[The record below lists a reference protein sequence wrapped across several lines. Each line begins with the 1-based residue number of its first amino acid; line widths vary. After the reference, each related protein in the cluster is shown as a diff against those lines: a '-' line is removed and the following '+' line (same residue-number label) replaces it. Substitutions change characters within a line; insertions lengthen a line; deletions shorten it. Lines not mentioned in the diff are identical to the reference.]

1 MLSPSDLRRPL
12 PPSWKLFVGLDTGTY
27 MSAVFV
33 GFPPDSYDAFV
44 FEEFPNYRYIG
55 GEIELLGGEDGSI
68 PSWSRKVLASYQR
81 YVPGKSKLHAWCDE
95 NSQFKTE
102 LRNYHIIAQGN
113 MRKLELR
120 VEISREYFN
129 NARVHLAP
137 WLSVLPW
144 ELEHAVWP
152 DEATSAGRFER
163 EKDQDHTLDCLEH
176 VLSRRPRHKGLVA
189 QKSESFVQKF
199 MNEHRRRD
207 IGPKVDKH
215 LGAN

>member
-1 MLSPSDLRRPL
+1 MLSPSDLNRPL
-12 PPSWKLFVGLDTGTY
+12 PSSWKLFVGIDTGTY

-33 GFPPDSYDAFV
+33 GFPPDSFDAFV

-55 GEIELLGGEDGSI
+55 GEIELLGGDDGSI
-68 PSWSRKVLASYQR
+68 PSWSRKVLAAYQR
-81 YVPGKSKLHAWCDE
+81 YLPGKPKLHGWCDE

-102 LRNYHIIAQGN
+102 LLNYDIHAQGN
-113 MRKLELR
+113 RRKLELR

-129 NARVHLAP
+129 NRRVHLAP

-176 VLSRRPRHKGLVA
+176 VLSRRPRHKGMVSG
-189 QKSESFVQKF
+189 KKESFVQQF
-199 MNEHRRRD
+199 MREHKRVD
-207 IGPKVDKH
+207 IGPKVDRH